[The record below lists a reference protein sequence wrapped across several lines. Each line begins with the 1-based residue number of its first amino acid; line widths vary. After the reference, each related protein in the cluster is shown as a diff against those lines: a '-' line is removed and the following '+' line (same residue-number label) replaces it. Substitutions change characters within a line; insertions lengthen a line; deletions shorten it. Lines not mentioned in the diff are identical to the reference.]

1 MTQAFK
7 TTPSVLAL
15 TRAILISDALMYSE
29 VGGQLMPLHV
39 VRHGIRG
46 TQNVNKAG
54 DREVSNIQ
62 QTDSA
67 KLDAASSALVVKFD
81 LRMTDIAETLEAMA
95 VKRGDKYPLKDY
107 RASYFDFVARAK
119 ESEGLVEVA
128 NRFARNVLNGRWL
141 WRNRAL
147 ASDIE
152 IRVWLKGEEVPM
164 MVVDALSIPMDH
176 FDDYTGEERALGHV
190 LAQGLRGESRGV
202 TVKIEARVDFG
213 LQGAIEVHPS
223 QNYVQN
229 KPKGLARL
237 LYYVGQPI
245 DERFAG
251 QNLDD
256 FNAIRRL
263 GQAAIRDQKVGNA
276 LRTIDT
282 WYADFEE
289 EGVPI
294 AVEPVGTSLKAQTF
308 YREGDASAFAL
319 AKKFFL
325 LDPNSQD
332 GMFMIASLIRGGVY
346 SSGDEKDKDGEKPA
360 KPKKAAKEG
369 EQSPEEGAPESGE
382 AQQTAIEAEEA

>member
-1 MTQAFK
+1 MTQTFK

-29 VGGQLMPLHV
+29 VDGQLIPLHV

-67 KLDAASSALVVKFD
+67 KLDAGSSALVVKFD
-81 LRMTDIAETLEAMA
+81 LRLTDLAETLEAMA

-107 RASYFDFVARAK
+107 RESYFDFVNRAK
-119 ESEGLVEVA
+119 QSDGLVEVA

-141 WRNRAL
+141 WRNRSL

-152 IRVWLKGEEVPM
+152 IRVHLKGEETPLA
-164 MVVDALSIPMDH
+164 VVDALSIPMNH
-176 FDDYTGEERALGHV
+176 FDGYSDEERALGAV
-190 LAQGLRGESRGV
+190 LAQGLRGQSRGV

-251 QNLDD
+251 QSIDD

-282 WYADFEE
+282 WYPAFGE

-308 YREGDASAFAL
+308 YREGNDSAFVL
-319 AKKFFL
+319 ARKFFV
-325 LDPNSQD
+325 LDPSSPD

-346 SSGDEKDKDGEKPA
+346 SSGDEKEKKEDGPE
-360 KPKKAAKEG
+360 KPKKVTQEG
-369 EQSPEEGAPESGE
+369 EQTKDEGETASSVTAASAAEAEGA
-382 AQQTAIEAEEA
+382 